1 MSEDSQVPKDKMR
14 LCPICRMPISVWAI
28 RCRFCGE
35 TVGRPKKEVETF
47 TIEDLGGETPTERTL
62 VSNEVL
68 EAIEE
73 FRKEIIETPH
83 KEEAPSIWNLWG
95 KHKPDSSKRTGKQR
109 SKTISTDTI
118 RWIVIAGIIV
128 LLSIFTYFFGPV
140 VWAQVKYLVY
150 GKEDNL
156 AEYDNQAMAML
167 ERGEPIEKIL
177 KEALTAYETVPTEE
191 NKKILDH
198 VRTKLTETVNNLL
211 TKDPYNP
218 LDAAEAS
225 RICSEAIKID
235 YDSKLQD
242 LYRKA
247 MAEISA
253 YKMTVT
259 QIDMANKKAVFRLNN
274 PSYPLKEQV
283 VSEGELVQDRFLVK
297 QILPSRVRF
306 EDTKIINNGR
316 PRRLSLLLLGNI
328 TADE

>member
-1 MSEDSQVPKDKMR
+1 
-14 LCPICRMPISVWAI
+14 MPISVWAI

-62 VSNEVL
+62 VSSEVL

-83 KEEAPSIWNLWG
+83 KEEEPSFWNLWG
-95 KHKPDSSKRTGKQR
+95 RHKTGQSEKAGKQ
-109 SKTISTDTI
+109 SHKIISIDVI
-118 RWIVIAGIIV
+118 RWIVIVGIVVFVSI
-128 LLSIFTYFFGPV
+128 LSYFFGPA
-140 VWAQVKYLVY
+140 VWSQVKGIFY
-150 GKEDNL
+150 GKTDNL
-156 AEYDNQAMAML
+156 VEYDNKAMAML
-167 ERGEPIEKIL
+167 ERGEPIENVL
-177 KEALTAYETVPTEE
+177 KEALTAYEVVPTEE

-198 VRTKLTETVNNLL
+198 VRTKLTEIVETLL
-211 TKDPYNP
+211 TKEPYNP

-225 RICSEAIKID
+225 RICSEVIKID
-235 YDSKLQD
+235 YDSKMQD
-242 LYRKA
+242 LYRKT
-247 MAEISA
+247 MIEISA

-259 QIDMANKKAVFRLNN
+259 QIDMTNKKAVFRLNN

-297 QILPSRVRF
+297 QILPSRVRL
-306 EDTKIINNGR
+306 EDTKIINEGK

-328 TADE
+328 IADV